1 MAQIKAA
8 FFDIDGTLLPF
19 HAKALPESTVQA
31 LAALRENGVKTFIAT
46 GRPPVHLPY
55 LHALDGIPFDGYVTM
70 NGQYC
75 YLADGTP
82 LYSRYI
88 DRAALRTLLPYIEK
102 ERISVG
108 FVGKDFCLFNHIND
122 LSRQFALDLQQGEG
136 DVAAC
141 IESDA
146 IYQLSAF
153 LPEENEPEFL
163 RSCPGCI
170 AVRWSPDFCD
180 ILPAGGGKPNG
191 LAHTLAHLGLTREQS
206 IAFGD
211 GGNDVTMLEYAGIGV
226 AMGNGEDALKQR
238 EPDNDFTLVIGA
250 DNLQSIRRWR
260 DFPRILSEYGVT
272 VYPRKG
278 YDVDS
283 IKRQLIEECKDF
295 PAPYVLDS
303 EEIVPDG
310 MRSLEE
316 TLIRSYNI
324 EVIDA
329 PIVDISS
336 TEIRDGLLAGKDMS
350 EFLM

>member
-1 MAQIKAA
+1 MAQIRAA

-170 AVRWSPDFCD
+170 AVRWSP
-180 ILPAGGGKPNG
+180 P
-191 LAHTLAHLGLTREQS
+191 TR
-206 IAFGD
+206 
-211 GGNDVTMLEYAGIGV
+211 
-226 AMGNGEDALKQR
+226 
-238 EPDNDFTLVIGA
+238 
-250 DNLQSIRRWR
+250 W
-260 DFPRILSEYGVT
+260 
-272 VYPRKG
+272 
-278 YDVDS
+278 
-283 IKRQLIEECKDF
+283 
-295 PAPYVLDS
+295 
-303 EEIVPDG
+303 
-310 MRSLEE
+310 
-316 TLIRSYNI
+316 
-324 EVIDA
+324 
-329 PIVDISS
+329 PIW
-336 TEIRDGLLAGKDMS
+336 A
-350 EFLM
+350 